1 MKTGKHLAMLAV
13 CLVMLW
19 ASRFGPYTC
28 GSLSAFT
35 AVTGSSWLAI
45 AASGLLLIL
54 LLYLPVYDF
63 ISLLAYKLGW
73 EPKFDPL
80 EVYEGEHST
89 NPNPVSAKTRRV
101 LYLVDIAGVGFF
113 LLPLWTKAAYC
124 G

>member
-13 CLVMLW
+13 CLVVLW

-28 GSLSAFT
+28 GRLPAFT
-35 AVTGSSWLAI
+35 GEAGSSWLAI
-45 AASGLLLIL
+45 AVNGIFLIL

-63 ISLLAYKLGW
+63 MSLLTYKLGW
-73 EPKFDPL
+73 ETKFDPL
-80 EVYEGEHST
+80 VVYEGEHSVQ
-89 NPNPVSAKTRRV
+89 PVSPKARRV
-101 LYLVDIAGVGFF
+101 LYVVDVAMVSFF

>member
-13 CLVMLW
+13 CLVVLW

-28 GSLSAFT
+28 GSLPAFT
-35 AVTGSSWLAI
+35 GETGSSWLAI
-45 AASGLLLIL
+45 AANGLFLVL

-63 ISLLAYKLGW
+63 ISLLTYKLGW

-80 EVYEGEHST
+80 VVYEGEFST
-89 NPNPVSAKTRRV
+89 NPVSTKTRRV
-101 LYLVDIAGVGFF
+101 LYAVDIAVVGFF
-113 LLPLWTKAAYC
+113 LVPLWTKAAYC

>member
-13 CLVMLW
+13 CLGVLW

-28 GSLSAFT
+28 GSLPAFT
-35 AVTGSSWLAI
+35 GEAGSSWIAI
-45 AASGLLLIL
+45 AANGLFLIL

-63 ISLLAYKLGW
+63 ISLLTYKLGW
-73 EPKFDPL
+73 ETKFDPL
-80 EVYEGEHST
+80 VVYEGEHSA
-89 NPNPVSAKTRRV
+89 NPNPVSAKARRV
-101 LYLVDIAGVGFF
+101 LYVVDLAVAGFL

>member
-1 MKTGKHLAMLAV
+1 MKTGKHLAMSAV
-13 CLVMLW
+13 CLVVLW

-28 GSLSAFT
+28 GSLPAFT
-35 AVTGSSWLAI
+35 GATGSTWLAI
-45 AASGLLLIL
+45 AANGLFLIL

-63 ISLLAYKLGW
+63 VSLVTYKLGW

-80 EVYEGEHST
+80 VVYEGEHST
-89 NPNPVSAKTRRV
+89 QLVPVSAKARRV
-101 LYLVDIAGVGFF
+101 LYVVDLSVAGFL